1 MTTVYGATDDAVL
14 VAREGAD
21 GTWRVDW
28 HHPAD
33 RLECLA
39 ASPDVPD
46 RFFVGTVDAGL
57 LRSTDGGASWESVA
71 EFGDHVTAVT
81 VSPHDPEVVWAG
93 TEPSRVFHSADAGD
107 TWTDHPGLTDLP
119 SAGGWSF
126 PPRPHTHHVRWIAV
140 DPAASDRLAVAIEA
154 GALVRSVDGGETWV
168 DHPDGARRD
177 NHTIATHPDAP
188 GRLYTAAGD
197 GYAESPD
204 WGETWAHPQTGLDR
218 RYVWS
223 VAVAPDDPETV
234 VVSAA
239 QGARSAHDPH
249 GEAGVYR
256 RSGDDAWEP
265 AMDGLPGPEGWG
277 RPVLA
282 AHDDGFYALSNHG
295 LFRSVDGVTWGDVDL
310 DWPDDRRE
318 QLPRGLAVV
327 P

>member
-14 VAREGAD
+14 VARDDDE
-21 GTWRVDW
+21 TWRTDW
-28 HHPAD
+28 RHPAG
-33 RLECLA
+33 RIECLA
-39 ASPDVPD
+39 ASAAAPE
-46 RFFVGTVDAGL
+46 RLFVGTVDAGL
-57 LRSTDGGASWESVA
+57 LRSTDGGESWETTA
-71 EFGDHVTAVT
+71 TFGERVTAVT

-107 TWTDHPGLTDLP
+107 TWTDRPGVTDLP
-119 SAGGWSF
+119 SADSWSF

-140 DPAASDRLAVAIEA
+140 DPTDPARLAVAIEA

-168 DHPDGARRD
+168 DHPDGARLD
-177 NHTIATHPDAP
+177 THTIATHPDAP

-197 GYAESPD
+197 GYAESAD

-223 VAVAPDDPETV
+223 VAVAPDDPDTV

-265 AMDGLPGPEGWG
+265 AMDGLPGPDGWG

-282 AHDDGFYALSNHG
+282 AHDGFYALSNHG
-295 LFRSVDGVTWGDVDL
+295 LFRSADGVTWGDVDL

-327 P
+327 S